1 MGDTEI
7 LVEDIERLDFD
18 QYTVYDKKMEDW
30 RRVDKWDWNIS
41 RHKYLFICFN
51 KIFCERYLSTY
62 TIAFNILVH
71 RKIFNVLI

>member
-1 MGDTEI
+1 VGDTEI

-41 RHKYLFICFN
+41 RHKYLFIF
-51 KIFCERYLSTY
+51 
-62 TIAFNILVH
+62 
-71 RKIFNVLI
+71 LINSFVGFI